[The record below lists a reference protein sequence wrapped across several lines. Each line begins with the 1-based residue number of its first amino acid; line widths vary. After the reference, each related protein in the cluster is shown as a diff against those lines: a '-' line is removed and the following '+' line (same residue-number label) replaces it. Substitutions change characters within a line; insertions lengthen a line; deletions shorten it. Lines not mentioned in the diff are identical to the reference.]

1 MDKGK
6 GKVSFEELIDVETLQ
21 RIGESF
27 KMNSG
32 IELFIA
38 REGDERDYDYEE
50 KLVIEGQVLG
60 VLRAKSS
67 TEDKERV
74 KSVLKNEVTILTGI
88 VYHNFKLRKMKDEYE
103 KAAALKADFLA
114 NMSHEIRT
122 PMNAVIG
129 MAEMALR
136 EDLPPVAREYISQ
149 IKTAGKSLLTIINDI
164 LDFSKIESGKLDI
177 IYSEYNIIS
186 LVNDVSGIILTK
198 IEDKDVEFIVD
209 VNPNFPK
216 VLMGDDIRFKQI
228 LINLL
233 GNAAKFTKQ
242 GQVVLSL
249 DFLKKNESQIIIEGY
264 VADTGIGIKQEDIGG
279 LFDSFKQVDSKRNRN
294 IEGTGLGLAITK
306 NLLEL
311 MYGDILVESVYGVG
325 TKFAFTLP
333 QRVVSFDPCVHVS
346 DIKKIRV
353 ASLMSNEY
361 ARRHMEKEIIRL
373 GAVYYELNNDEMLEK
388 IVEQKIDFVFVEN
401 TLFSD
406 RFKKLAEENEQIT
419 IVLVVDFPDS
429 VEIEGDNIVVVRKPV
444 YSAIIGA
451 ILRKEP
457 VYMLDR
463 EETAFDADFYAP
475 DAKVLL
481 VDDNEINLTVEEGLL
496 EPFKMKIDTAL
507 SGREAIE
514 KISSEKYDMIFMDHM
529 MPEMDG
535 VEATKIIRET
545 HPEYNMVPIIA
556 LTANVVEETRSMFLA
571 EGMND
576 FVAKPIDMKLMAGVI
591 KRWLPMEKKKPVT
604 NININARKQKGR
616 EKAPEKIVI
625 GDFETANAVNRL
637 GSEKLF
643 WKVLKDYYNSI
654 DRKASLIWKLYE
666 EENWKD
672 YTIEVH
678 ALKSTSKQVG
688 ALKLSEIAAEME
700 KAGNEHNI
708 DLIKKETKSM
718 LELYQG
724 YIKVLR
730 PYFEE
735 EAVQTEDKEQLPV
748 ELQRVYVESL
758 AMAATELDFDTFEAT
773 IAEIEKYSL
782 QEDVADCFKELKE
795 AFDAIDFQE
804 CSRVLER
811 WKSYIM
817 QNS

>member
-21 RIGESF
+21 SIGESF

-88 VYHNFKLRKMKDEYE
+88 VYHNFKLREMKDEYE

-373 GAVYYELNNDEMLEK
+373 GAVYYKLNNDEMLEK
-388 IVEQKIDFVFVEN
+388 FVEQKIDFVFVEN

-406 RFKKLAEENEQIT
+406 RF
-419 IVLVVDFPDS
+419 
-429 VEIEGDNIVVVRKPV
+429 
-444 YSAIIGA
+444 
-451 ILRKEP
+451 
-457 VYMLDR
+457 
-463 EETAFDADFYAP
+463 
-475 DAKVLL
+475 
-481 VDDNEINLTVEEGLL
+481 
-496 EPFKMKIDTAL
+496 
-507 SGREAIE
+507 
-514 KISSEKYDMIFMDHM
+514 
-529 MPEMDG
+529 
-535 VEATKIIRET
+535 
-545 HPEYNMVPIIA
+545 
-556 LTANVVEETRSMFLA
+556 
-571 EGMND
+571 
-576 FVAKPIDMKLMAGVI
+576 
-591 KRWLPMEKKKPVT
+591 
-604 NININARKQKGR
+604 
-616 EKAPEKIVI
+616 
-625 GDFETANAVNRL
+625 
-637 GSEKLF
+637 
-643 WKVLKDYYNSI
+643 
-654 DRKASLIWKLYE
+654 
-666 EENWKD
+666 
-672 YTIEVH
+672 
-678 ALKSTSKQVG
+678 
-688 ALKLSEIAAEME
+688 
-700 KAGNEHNI
+700 
-708 DLIKKETKSM
+708 
-718 LELYQG
+718 
-724 YIKVLR
+724 
-730 PYFEE
+730 
-735 EAVQTEDKEQLPV
+735 
-748 ELQRVYVESL
+748 
-758 AMAATELDFDTFEAT
+758 
-773 IAEIEKYSL
+773 
-782 QEDVADCFKELKE
+782 
-795 AFDAIDFQE
+795 
-804 CSRVLER
+804 
-811 WKSYIM
+811 
-817 QNS
+817 